1 MKIGGI
7 FMATKSFTEEYKF
20 NKKSANA
27 LIKVLDNNKSPKKQ
41 AVNNVMFIDDKSKI
55 KAIFFGDK
63 N

>member
-1 MKIGGI
+1 
-7 FMATKSFTEEYKF
+7 MATKSFTEEFKF